1 MVLGFGQSK
10 AEDVAA
16 LIAKKNYGKA
26 IEVIK
31 AQLLAGRPD
40 PRLRLQ
46 LADAM
51 ISAGKSKDAVGVLIP
66 LADEYAREGF
76 AAKAVSVLKRIQK
89 IDPGRRDVDGRLAN
103 LIQSQQRVAT
113 VSLPPPA
120 PALEIGIEEIGFAP
134 PEGGP
139 VVVPAGDEVASLVVD
154 EPTGFEMAPAPPSRP
169 PEPPPRPRPAATPV
183 VDRDLVLEE
192 VADADEVV
200 PMLSASDLVLVEPE
214 GEAPGEP
221 EVEAAGR
228 LPASPMSDAA
238 FAEEVLGL
246 LEDVFPSADLE
257 PGDLLASVTPEPPE
271 TARPIVVSPL
281 FKDFSVDETMAVIQ
295 GLRLITCE
303 PGEIIITQGDPG
315 SSLYIL
321 TSGKVKAFVRNAEG
335 RQAQVGVF
343 GEGAFFGE
351 ISILTGKPRAATIV
365 AASRAELLELDRKT
379 LDSITKKHP
388 HVWQVLEEFARQRT
402 APKA

>member
-10 AEDVAA
+10 TEDVAA

-31 AQLLAGRPD
+31 AQLAAGRPD

-46 LADAM
+46 LADAL

-89 IDPGRRDVDGRLAN
+89 IDPGRRDVDERLAN

-113 VSLPPPA
+113 ISLPPPA
-120 PALEIGIEEIGFAP
+120 RGLEIGIEEIGFAP
-134 PEGGP
+134 PEGGGP
-139 VVVPAGDEVASLVVD
+139 LTVPAGDEAPSASG
-154 EPTGFEMAPAPPSRP
+154 ERPPIGFELEPEAPPATP
-169 PEPPPRPRPAATPV
+169 PARPRPRAAPV
-183 VDRDLVLEE
+183 VDRDLVPDGDEE
-192 VADADEVV
+192 AV
-200 PMLSASDLVLVEPE
+200 PTLSASDLVLVEPDE
-214 GEAPGEP
+214 EEPGEL
-221 EVEAAGR
+221 EVDAAGR
-228 LPASPMSDAA
+228 VPASPMSDAA

-257 PGDLLASVTPEPPE
+257 PGDLLAPAAAEPAAPGP
-271 TARPIVVSPL
+271 PIVVSPL
-281 FKDFSVDETMAVIQ
+281 FKDFSVDEMVAVIQ
-295 GLRLITCE
+295 GLELITCE
-303 PGEIIITQGDPG
+303 PCQIIITQGDPG

-321 TSGKVKAFVRNAEG
+321 ASGKVKAFVRNAEG
-335 RQAQVGVF
+335 RQVQVGVF

-351 ISILTGKPRAATIV
+351 MSILTGKPRAATIV
-365 AASRAELLELDRKT
+365 AATRSELLELDRKT
-379 LDSITKKHP
+379 LDSITKAHP
-388 HVWQVLEEFARQRT
+388 HVWQVLEEFARQRS
-402 APKA
+402 APRS

>member
-26 IEVIK
+26 IAVIK
-31 AQLLAGRPD
+31 AQLAAGRPD
-40 PRLRLQ
+40 PRLRMQ
-46 LADAM
+46 LADAL

-76 AAKAVSVLKRIQK
+76 AAKAVSVLKRIQR
-89 IDPGRRDVDGRLAN
+89 IDPGRSDVDGRLAN

-113 VSLPPPA
+113 VTLPPP
-120 PALEIGIEEIGFAP
+120 PRELEIGIEEIGFAL

-139 VVVPAGDEVASLVVD
+139 VTVPARGEILSAAEPVTEPEV
-154 EPTGFEMAPAPPSRP
+154 EPPFPPAKPPAPLA
-169 PEPPPRPRPAATPV
+169 RPRAAAAPV
-183 VDRDLVLEE
+183 VDRDLVHEDDDEAVPTLSAAELVMVEPEEE
-192 VADADEVV
+192 VAV
-200 PMLSASDLVLVEPE
+200 
-214 GEAPGEP
+214 EP

-228 LPASPMSDAA
+228 LPASPMSDSA

-246 LEDVFPSADLE
+246 LENVFPSAPFE
-257 PGDLLASVTPEPPE
+257 PGDLLAIAVPEP
-271 TARPIVVSPL
+271 AGAGRPIVVSPL
-281 FKDFSVDETMAVIQ
+281 FKDFSVDEMVAVIH
-295 GLRLITCE
+295 GLELINCE
-303 PGEIIITQGDPG
+303 PGGIIITQGDPG

-321 TSGKVKAFVRNAEG
+321 TSGTVKAFVRNAEG
-335 RQAQVGVF
+335 RQVQVGVF

-351 ISILTGKPRAATIV
+351 MSILSGKPRAATIV
-365 AASRAELLELDRKT
+365 AATRCELLELDRKT
-379 LDSITKKHP
+379 LDSITKAHP

-402 APKA
+402 APKS